1 MNDDINEKGPGVIIE
16 RIELKVAF
24 LERANQEL
32 SDVAYR
38 QQREIDAL
46 RTQLA
51 ALGSRVDAIRS
62 AAGEYSAEDERPP
75 HY

>member
-1 MNDDINEKGPGVIIE
+1 MNATPGMNGETIE

-32 SDVAYR
+32 SDVVYR
-38 QQREIDAL
+38 QQQEIDVL

-51 ALGSRVDAIRS
+51 ALVSRIDTLKS
-62 AAGEYSAEDERPP
+62 TTNEYSAEEERPP

>member
-1 MNDDINEKGPGVIIE
+1 MNATTLHPETIE

-32 SDVAYR
+32 SDVVYR
-38 QQREIDAL
+38 QQQEMDSL
-46 RTQLA
+46 RMQLA
-51 ALGSRVDAIRS
+51 AFSNRIDSLKS
-62 AAGEYSAEDERPP
+62 AAGEYLAEEERPP